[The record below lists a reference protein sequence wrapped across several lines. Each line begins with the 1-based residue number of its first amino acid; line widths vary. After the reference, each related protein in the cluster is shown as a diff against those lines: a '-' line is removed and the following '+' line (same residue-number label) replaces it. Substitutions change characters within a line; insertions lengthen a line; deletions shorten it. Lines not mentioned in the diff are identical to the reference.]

1 MAVKKKATTK
11 KKAVA
16 KKAAPKKAAPK
27 KAVAKKAAPKKAVA
41 KKAAPKKTVAK
52 KAAPKA
58 APKKTTA
65 ITTKQTKSQIIN
77 AIVEDTG
84 MARKDVAAV
93 FVSLAGLIERNMRKR
108 GSGEFTIPEV
118 GVKLRRVKKPARKA
132 RKGVNPFT
140 GEEMMFA
147 AKPASTAVKAAA
159 LKKLKDM
166 AS

>member
-1 MAVKKKATTK
+1 MAVKKKATPK
-11 KKAVA
+11 KKVVA

-27 KAVAKKAAPKKAVA
+27 KAAPKAAPKKAVA
-41 KKAAPKKTVAK
+41 KKAVAK

-58 APKKTTA
+58 APKAVVKKGTA
-65 ITTKQTKSQIIN
+65 IATKQTKSQIIN

-84 MARKDVAAV
+84 LARKDVAAV
-93 FVSLAGLIERNMRKR
+93 FVSMAELVERHMKKR

-118 GVKLRRVKKPARKA
+118 GVKLRSVKKPARKA
-132 RKGVNPFT
+132 RKGINPFT

-147 AKPASTAVKAAA
+147 AKKASTSVKATA